1 MYYVAATNPIDL
13 HFSKIH
19 FPGAEKQVVSR
30 PVRALNKLLTKLG
43 SPIWLVHRMDYR
55 EDMLSLEQAVNFQH
69 LIARV
74 AEAHVSGAFVELG
87 CYTGSTTAV
96 IGSVLRELE
105 EQREFHVYDS
115 FSHSLGKNGRDVLA
129 AFVDTMKR
137 EKLDLPQIHKG
148 DLFQTVPAELPAQ
161 IAFAH
166 IDLGVGGDPQAH
178 KKIMLH
184 CIRSVYDR
192 MAHGG
197 ICILMDFHIEGVTLH
212 GANTNPGVKLACDE
226 FFKDKP
232 EKVYTLYG
240 GAYSHGYFR
249 KA

>member
-1 MYYVAATNPIDL
+1 MYYVAPNRSNGL

-19 FPGAEKQVVSR
+19 FPGSDKQVVSR
-30 PVRALNKLLTKLG
+30 PVRVLNKLLTKVG

-74 AEAHVSGAFVELG
+74 AECKVPGAFVELG
-87 CYTGSTTAV
+87 CYTGSSSAV
-96 IGSVLRELE
+96 IGTVLRELDE
-105 EQREFHVYDS
+105 ERELHVYDS
-115 FSHSLGKNGRDVLA
+115 FSHSLGKNGKDILGE
-129 AFVDTMKR
+129 FVATMKR
-137 EKLDLPQIHKG
+137 EKLDLPSIHKG
-148 DLFQTVPAELPAQ
+148 DLLVTVPAELPQQ

-166 IDLGVGGDPQAH
+166 IDLGVGGDPLAH
-178 KKIMLH
+178 KKIMQH
-184 CIRSVYDR
+184 CIASVYDR
-192 MAHGG
+192 MAHGA
-197 ICILMDFHIEGVTLH
+197 ICILMDYHIEGVTIH

-249 KA
+249 KH